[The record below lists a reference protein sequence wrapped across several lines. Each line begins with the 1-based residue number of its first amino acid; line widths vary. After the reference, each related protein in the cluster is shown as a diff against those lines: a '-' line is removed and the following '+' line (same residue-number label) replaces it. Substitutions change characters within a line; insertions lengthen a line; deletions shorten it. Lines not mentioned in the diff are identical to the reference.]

1 MPHGVKFFK
10 KNTIIKFINLW
21 LLLRDI
27 FFFFGGIGL
36 AYSLYVLW
44 KLGSLAFHSKL
55 EGFTSPQLQLW
66 AS

>member
-1 MPHGVKFFK
+1 MAAPQG
-10 KNTIIKFINLW
+10 
-21 LLLRDI
+21 

-44 KLGSLAFHSKL
+44 KLVSLAFHSKL

>member
-1 MPHGVKFFK
+1 MPPGVKFFK

-21 LLLRDI
+21 LLLRD
-27 FFFFGGIGL
+27 FFFGGIDL
-36 AYSLYVLW
+36 AYILYVLW